1 MCVVCGV
8 VAGVV
13 CGFGFVWY
21 SPSLCLGF
29 GWYGCPVVWRWCSVE
44 GLVAFDLVWDGL
56 RCTSAGV
63 VCGFAFVWY
72 RPSLCLGLGWYG
84 RPFVWRWCSVE
95 GLVAFDLVWGW
106 PPLYLGWCGMWF
118 WFCLVQAL
126 LVSRLVWY
134 DVRVVWLC
142 FTR

>member
-29 GWYGCPVVWRWCSVE
+29 GWYGCP
-44 GLVAFDLVWDGL
+44 
-56 RCTSAGV
+56 
-63 VCGFAFVWY
+63 
-72 RPSLCLGLGWYG
+72 
-84 RPFVWRWCSVE
+84 FVWRWCSAE

-106 PPLYLGWCGMWF
+106 PSLYLGWCGMWF

-142 FTR
+142 FTS